1 MTAMSERATSD
12 ADAQFEALRERW
24 EKAKAAGTTLAFAEE
39 MMADAA
45 LIAPSPERV
54 YASEEE
60 RALYAEVR
68 AKYPFTARDLLNI
81 LPCYF
86 GDERGISTEQ
96 FLNDLDALE
105 SRYAKE
111 GGNEPVEP

>member
-1 MTAMSERATSD
+1 MSERATSE
-12 ADAQFEALRERW
+12 ADAEFEALRGRW
-24 EKAKAAGTTLAFAEE
+24 EQAKAAGTTLAFAEE

-45 LIAPSPERV
+45 LIAPPPERV

-68 AKYPFTARDLLNI
+68 AKVALTAQDLLNI

-96 FLNDLDALE
+96 FLKDLDALE
-105 SRYAKE
+105 ARYAKE
-111 GGNEPVEP
+111 GGNEPGEP